1 MPGLFIAFEGGDGA
15 GKSTQS
21 TLLESRLKRMGVR
34 TTLLHEPGST
44 PVGDYLRQYL
54 ISGEPV
60 SQIAEL
66 LMFEASRAE
75 LVARQITPAL
85 AEGVVVI
92 CDRFAGSTVA
102 YQGYG
107 RELDLEGILWLNDFA
122 TGGCYPD
129 ITILLDI
136 EPMLGLERAHNRQFQ
151 LAFPIGDAP
160 DRFEEEE
167 IAFHYEVRRGF
178 NKQAENNPD
187 TWKRIDAYR
196 SIDLVEEAI
205 WNVVQPMLARMEQ
218 STRNA

>member
-66 LMFEASRAE
+66 LMFEALRAE

-107 RELDLEGILWLNDFA
+107 RGIDLAAIDKLNDFA
-122 TGGCYPD
+122 TQGRYPD
-129 ITILLDI
+129 LTLLIDVD
-136 EPMLGLERAHNRQFQ
+136 PLVGLERINSRLLQ
-151 LAFPIGDAP
+151 LALPFGDAP
-160 DRFEEEE
+160 DRFEDEEL
-167 IAFHYEVRRGF
+167 AFHDLVRRGF
-178 NKQAENNPD
+178 LLQAETNPQ
-187 TWKRIDAYR
+187 TWRHIEGNRTVDEVSAT
-196 SIDLVEEAI
+196 I
-205 WNVVQPMLARMEQ
+205 WKEVYPFLGGVSNGAE
-218 STRNA
+218 TT